1 MTSFLKKC
9 DVGSILLG
17 QDAQQYVDYFSI
29 TVHLVNTGNRFG
41 VGIISEGHG
50 LTPQVLP
57 DSRRQLLIIG
67 LNQQVV
73 GIDMTKREASFQ
85 IDLGLGALFYHFVSV
100 AELQTILVFHEIG
113 IVAISEDGKP
123 LWEYSTDDIIE
134 DWKVKNGKIP
144 LKLMDAQPVE
154 LDLKQIRNFR

>member
-67 LNQQVV
+67 
-73 GIDMTKREASFQ
+73 R
-85 IDLGLGALFYHFVSV
+85 
-100 AELQTILVFHEIG
+100 
-113 IVAISEDGKP
+113 SE
-123 LWEYSTDDIIE
+123 ST
-134 DWKVKNGKIP
+134 
-144 LKLMDAQPVE
+144 
-154 LDLKQIRNFR
+154 